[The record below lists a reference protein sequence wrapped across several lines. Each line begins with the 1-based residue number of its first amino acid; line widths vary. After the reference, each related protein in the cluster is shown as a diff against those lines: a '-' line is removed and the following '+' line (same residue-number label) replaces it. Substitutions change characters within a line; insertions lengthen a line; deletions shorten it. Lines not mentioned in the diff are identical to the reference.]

1 MFVIAVYI
9 FSDSTQMYTGSSHID
24 LMFHIQLM
32 YAVFLDFDINPRL
45 AISFSTP
52 V

>member
-9 FSDSTQMYTGSSHID
+9 LNDSTQMYIGSIHID

-32 YAVFLDFDINPRL
+32 YAVFSYFDINL
-45 AISFSTP
+45 
-52 V
+52 